1 VTSPTRRDVI
11 RLGLVAAAGAALAGC
26 TRGSDGTPGPT
37 APGGPE
43 DPDRALRAEIGA
55 QETAL
60 SGLYASAVEVLPA
73 AQAASVT
80 RLGERHEAY
89 RQAID
94 PDGLATQSPNGTASA
109 TGSTSGSPSPSAS
122 PAPTAARPSTPAA
135 AIEALRKAE
144 QRAASTRIT
153 QSVRAVDAEL
163 ARLIVLAGAGAA
175 GAAEVLAGGG
185 P

>member
-1 VTSPTRRDVI
+1 VTSPTRRDVV

-60 SGLYASAVEVLPA
+60 SALYASAVEVLPA
-73 AQAASVT
+73 AQAAGVT

-94 PDGLATQSPNGTASA
+94 PDGLATQSPSGTASA
-109 TGSTSGSPSPSAS
+109 GSTSGSPSPSAS
-122 PAPTAARPSTPAA
+122 PAPTTARPSTPAA